1 MARPR
6 QTAIVEETNNIED
19 SYPLSPMQQ
28 GMLFHGLSAPHSGV
42 DVEQVVCTL
51 AEELDAPVLRRAW
64 GRVVE
69 RHAVLR
75 TGFAWTGHQP
85 QQYVHRRV
93 RLQMDEKDWSGLPEN
108 DQRVRLDAFLRAER
122 RRGFEVS
129 LPPLM
134 RLALFRV
141 GEAKHVLAWTFHHLL
156 IDGRSLVT
164 VLNEVFNIYEALCE
178 GRDLELP
185 SPRPYRDYIEWLSG
199 HNCTAAE
206 SFWKKQ
212 LNGFVTPTPLII
224 ATASK
229 KRHGQ
234 HAGHSLKETSLSAA
248 EATRLR
254 SIAKDQKV
262 TVNTL
267 LQGAWAVLLSRYSG
281 EEDILFGAV
290 RACRRSSVGGA
301 ESMVGLFINTLP
313 IRVRVPDQLRVLD
326 LLNELRAQSLA
337 MRAHEHTPLVEIQ
350 RWSGVPRGQPLF
362 ESIISFQ
369 DPSWDAV
376 LRAQNGRWSRREFS
390 IHNQPNFPLWMDV
403 YGGVEMKL
411 KIGFDESRFEEAD
424 IARML
429 GHFQT
434 VVRAMVEDMSQRVGD
449 LPLLT
454 DAEQHQLLVEWNA
467 TRADYPRDECVHEL
481 FEAQVERTPNAV
493 ALVHGKEEVSYRE
506 LDNHANGV
514 ARHLRSLHLE
524 PDTPVGICARRSVEM
539 VAGLMGILKAGAAYV
554 PLDPGYPRDR
564 LAFMLEDSRA
574 PVLLTQTALQSH
586 FEFKISNCKV
596 LLLDARTPEEDRPV
610 TDDSWR
616 VHVSSRNLA
625 YVIYT
630 SGSTGT
636 PKAVELSHRGLV
648 NLLTWHQQAYSVTP
662 ADRATQLA
670 GFSFDA
676 SVWELWPYLT
686 AGASIHIVDDDT
698 RASAA
703 ALVQW
708 LGEEKITISFLPT
721 PLAEAALTL
730 PWPRGAK
737 LRVMLTGGD
746 KLNNRP
752 AAGLPFQLVNHY
764 GPTENTVVSTCAP
777 VAPAGDGSNTTP
789 PIGRPIANVEVFVL
803 DRLLRPVPVGVPG
816 QLFVGGDGLARGYR
830 NNPLLTLEKFIT
842 HPFNNQPGA
851 RLYKTG
857 DLVRWL
863 PDGNLEFLGRIDH
876 QVKIRGHRIE
886 PGEIETKLNQHPA
899 VRESLVVAR
908 ETDPGRKQLVAYIIP
923 RHPPGPA
930 FAELSGFLR
939 ATLPDYMVP
948 SAFVACGAWPLTP
961 NGKVDRS
968 ALPAPDDSNYRA
980 SRLFTAPRN
989 HVEENIARIWSE
1001 VLGCPRVGAHDNF
1014 FELGGHSLLAAQ
1026 AVSRLKESFNLH
1038 MSIRSLF
1045 EKPTVAELAREIE
1058 RTIARSTPRRDPGIA
1073 RVSREAYRVNRP
1085 SPGANAELMKQN

>member
-6 QTAIVEETNNIED
+6 QTAVVEKTDNIED
-19 SYPLSPMQQ
+19 SYPLSPMQH
-28 GMLFHGLSAPHSGV
+28 GMLFHGLSEPHSGV

-51 AEELDAPVLRRAW
+51 AEELDATGLRRAW
-64 GRVVE
+64 ERVVE

-85 QQYVHRRV
+85 RQYVHRRV

-108 DQRVRLDAFLRAER
+108 DRRVRLDAFLRAER
-122 RRGFEVS
+122 RRGFELS

-164 VLNEVFNIYEALCE
+164 VLNEVFTIYEALCE
-178 GRDLELP
+178 RRDLELP
-185 SPRPYRDYIEWLSG
+185 SPRPYRDYIEWLG

-212 LNGFVTPTPLII
+212 LNGFATPTPLVV
-224 ATASK
+224 ATTSK
-229 KRHGQ
+229 KGNGRYP
-234 HAGHSLKETSLSAA
+234 GHSIKETSLSPA
-248 EATRLR
+248 EAARLR
-254 SIAKDQKV
+254 SVAKDQRV

-267 LQGAWAVLLSRYSG
+267 FQGAWAVLLSRYSG

-290 RACRRSSVGGA
+290 RACRRSSVEGT

-313 IRVRVPDQLRVLD
+313 VRVRVPGQLRVLD
-326 LLNELRAQSLA
+326 LLNDLRSQSLA
-337 MRAHEHTPLVEIQ
+337 VRAHEHTPLAEIQ
-350 RWSGVPRGQPLF
+350 GWSDVPRGQPLF

-376 LRAQNGRWSRREFS
+376 LRAQNGRWSNREFS
-390 IHNQPNFPLWMDV
+390 IHNQPNFPLWVDI
-403 YGGVEMKL
+403 YGGVGMKL
-411 KIGFDESRFEEAD
+411 RIGFDESRFEETD

-434 VVRAMVEDMSQRVGD
+434 IVRAMVKDTSQRVGD

-454 DAEQHQLLVEWNA
+454 DAEQHELLVEWNS

-539 VAGLMGILKAGAAYV
+539 VVGLLGILKAGAAYV
-554 PLDPGYPRDR
+554 PLDPGYPKDR

-574 PVLLTQTALQSH
+574 PVLLIQTALQSH
-586 FEFKISNCKV
+586 FEFEISNCKI
-596 LLLDARTPEEDRPV
+596 LLLDALTAEKDRTV
-610 TDDSWR
+610 IDDSR
-616 VHVSSRNLA
+616 HGSVSSRNLA
-625 YVIYT
+625 YIIYT

-636 PKAVELSHRGLV
+636 PKAVELSHRGLA
-648 NLLTWHQQAYSVTP
+648 NLLTWHQQAYCVTP

-708 LGEEKITISFLPT
+708 LGLKKITISFLPT

-730 PWPRGAK
+730 PWPRGTK

-752 AAGLPFQLVNHY
+752 PADLPFQLVNHY

-777 VAPAGDGSNTTP
+777 VASASDGFNPTP

-830 NNPLLTLEKFIT
+830 NNPLLTLEKFIA
-842 HPFNNQPGA
+842 HPFNNKPGA

-908 ETDPGRKQLVAYIIP
+908 ETDPGRKQLVAYFIP

-930 FAELSGFLR
+930 FGELSGFLR
-939 ATLPDYMVP
+939 AMLPDYMVP
-948 SAFVACGAWPLTP
+948 SAFVACGTWPLTP

-980 SRLFTAPRN
+980 GRLFTAPRN
-989 HVEENIARIWSE
+989 RVEENIARIWSE
-1001 VLGCPRVGAHDNF
+1001 VLGCSQVGAHDNF

-1026 AVSRLKESFNLH
+1026 AVSRLKESFKLH
-1038 MSIRSLF
+1038 LSIRSLF
-1045 EKPTVAELAREIE
+1045 EKPTVAGLAREIE
-1058 RTIARSTPRRDPGIA
+1058 RTIARNAPRREGGIA
-1073 RVSREAYRVNRP
+1073 RISREAYRVDQP